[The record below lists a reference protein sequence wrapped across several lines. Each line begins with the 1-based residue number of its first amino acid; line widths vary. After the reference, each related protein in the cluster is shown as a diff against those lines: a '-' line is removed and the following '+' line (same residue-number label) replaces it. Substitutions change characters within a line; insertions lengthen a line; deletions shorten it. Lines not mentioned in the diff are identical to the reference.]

1 MGKFTKLM
9 LTFALLVAGVGGV
22 NAEKLYADLSKYGDK
37 WDGTDVSF
45 SWNATYGNQLGPNL
59 TDAPG
64 LPKGD
69 LRNWQKLVVVVDALT
84 NCDFFRILVY
94 NGDDNTH
101 SNTFKATKTGTNEFT
116 LSGNVD
122 NLNNVTRICLSG
134 SNGEDSKSGT
144 WSTTP
149 ASFKVKEVYL
159 ERPDVDYIEASEV
172 FEAPAG
178 TKDVKDLTG
187 TNTGWAS
194 TVVYPKEFAV
204 QGQAFGD
211 GNGSTEGTHVNIEG
225 YDYICFNV
233 TTATSKTAG
242 LRVWIWDG
250 EKGGEGSV
258 KTLYVHPIAN
268 YATANWTEYAKI
280 TGTGTYVVKVSGYKY
295 LKGVKAEN
303 DYDGVSAAK
312 ISMAWVCKGS
322 APVDYVPTG
331 KYSLVGEAVG
341 SATLTDALADAS
353 ATVYDATGVTGTSVN
368 LTGAANP
375 NALFI
380 ANSGVLANT
389 NNVIVGGTCANL
401 VLTDGKPFKAP
412 AAFSAT
418 AAPTYDRAFTAS
430 ATTTVC
436 LPFALTAAE
445 AATLGTFYELSSFD
459 GSTLHF
465 TSVDAPV
472 ANKAYLVKTKAAD
485 PALTLSETGK
495 SIVATPADLGTAVT
509 NVDFIGTLES
519 TVIPASGD
527 DYSYYAYN
535 NGSLVKI
542 VTNAA
547 TLPAFRAYFK
557 VTTSGISTARSLN
570 ISFDNEA
577 TGISAAL
584 MNSDERTV
592 KSEVYNLNGQRVAAP
607 QKGLY
612 IVNGK
617 KVIVK

>member
-1 MGKFTKLM
+1 MF
-9 LTFALLVAGVGGV
+9 VEWGGV
-22 NAEKLYADLSKYGDK
+22 KAEKLYADLSKYGDK

-69 LRNWQKLVVVVDALT
+69 LRNWQKLVVVVDELT

-94 NGDDNTH
+94 NGDDNSH

-134 SNGEDSKSGT
+134 SNNEDSKCGT

-187 TNTGWAS
+187 TNTSWAN

-204 QGQAFGD
+204 QGEAFGNGD
-211 GNGSTEGTHVNIEG
+211 GGSESTHVNIEG

-250 EKGGEGSV
+250 EAGGEGTV

-268 YATANWTEYAKI
+268 YKSAKWDEYEKI
-280 TGTGTYVVKVSGYKY
+280 TSTGTYVAKISGYKY
-295 LKGVKAEN
+295 LKGVKAQN
-303 DYDGVSAAK
+303 DYDGVSASK
-312 ISMAWVCKGS
+312 VSMAWVCKGD
-322 APVDYVPTG
+322 PVDYVFTG
-331 KYSLVGEAVG
+331 KYTLVGETTG
-341 SATLTDALADAS
+341 SATLTDALADAN
-353 ATVYDATGVTGTSVN
+353 ATFYDAIGVTGTDVD
-368 LTGAANP
+368 LTTAANP
-375 NALFI
+375 NALFK
-380 ANSGVLANT
+380 ANAGVLANDK
-389 NNVIVGGTCANL
+389 NVIVDDVCANL
-401 VLTDGKPFKAP
+401 ELTDGQPFKAP
-412 AAFSAT
+412 ATFTATNASFSKRVSDAGYAT
-418 AAPTYDRAFTAS
+418 MVIPFAAALPTGVKAYNLTGVAGESITYSSAETIAANSPVMIEANENVSGYEFTAS
-430 ATTTVC
+430 NVEIAATANGVVTNGLLNGGYATM
-436 LPFALTAAE
+436 TAAADANNYVLQKNGDDVNFYLVTGT
-445 AATLGTFYELSSFD
+445 AAT
-459 GSTLHF
+459 
-465 TSVDAPV
+465 
-472 ANKAYLVKTKAAD
+472 VK
-485 PALTLSETGK
+485 P
-495 SIVATPADLGTAVT
+495 
-509 NVDFIGTLES
+509 
-519 TVIPASGD
+519 
-527 DYSYYAYN
+527 
-535 NGSLVKI
+535 
-542 VTNAA
+542 
-547 TLPAFRAYFK
+547 FRAYL
-557 VTTSGISTARSLN
+557 TAPATARELTLN
-570 ISFDNEA
+570 FGET
-577 TGISAAL
+577 TGISASL
-584 MNSDERTV
+584 MNSDERIV

>member
-1 MGKFTKLM
+1 M
-9 LTFALLVAGVGGV
+9 LTFALLFGVMGGV

-37 WDGTDVSF
+37 WDETDVTF
-45 SWNATYGNQLGPNL
+45 SWNGTFGNQLAPNL

-94 NGDDNTH
+94 NGDDNNH

-134 SNGEDSKSGT
+134 SNGEESKSGT

-187 TNTGWAS
+187 TNTSWAN

-204 QGQAFGD
+204 QGEAFGN
-211 GNGSTEGTHVNIEG
+211 GNDDSESTHVNIEG

-250 EKGGEGSV
+250 EAGGEGSV

-268 YATANWTEYAKI
+268 YGTAKWDEYGQI
-280 TGTGTYVVKVSGYKY
+280 TGTGTYVVNISGYKY

-303 DYDGVSAAK
+303 DYTGVSAAK
-312 ISMAWVCKGS
+312 VSMAWVCKGD
-322 APVDYVPTG
+322 PVDYVFSG
-331 KYSLVGEAVG
+331 KYTLAGETTG
-341 SATLTDALADAS
+341 SATLTDALADAN
-353 ATVYDATGVTGTSVN
+353 ATFYDATGVTGTDVD
-368 LTGAANP
+368 LTTAANP
-375 NALFI
+375 NALFK
-380 ANSGVLANT
+380 ANAGVLAN
-389 NNVIVGGTCANL
+389 NKNVIVGSTCANL
-401 VLTDGKPFKAP
+401 ELTDGKPFKAP
-412 AAFSAT
+412 AAFTAT

-430 ATTTVC
+430 TTTTVC
-436 LPFALTAAE
+436 LPFALTADE
-445 AATLGTFYELSSFD
+445 ASSLGTFYELSNFD
-459 GSTLHF
+459 GSTLRF

-495 SIVATPADLGTAVT
+495 SIVATPANLGTAVT
-509 NVDFIGTLES
+509 SVDFIGTLES
-519 TVIPASGD
+519 TVIPASGN

-547 TLPAFRAYFK
+547 TLPAFRGYFK
-557 VTTSGISTARSLN
+557 VTTSAINAARSLN